1 MKNNKF
7 IHNIDKKHSEF
18 IEEFENDE
26 KTIIPKLINRRSQ
39 LKDHLKTHSKIDDIM
54 NIKDEIDNI
63 NQEIKNIKPFLKLC
77 IKNKMELFGI
87 ENQFFKYTLLRK

>member
-26 KTIIPKLINRRSQ
+26 KIIIPKLINRRSQ
-39 LKDHLKTHSKIDDIM
+39 LKNHLKTHTKIDDIM
-54 NIKDEIDNI
+54 DIKDEITNI
-63 NQEIKNIKPFLKLC
+63 NQEIKNIKKKIRTRIF
-77 IKNKMELFGI
+77 NGS
-87 ENQFFKYTLLRK
+87 